1 MKRRLKSDEMALW
14 GHVAATVHPLG
25 ARELPGVAF
34 PAPAI
39 EAPATPPKPDA
50 PSGPPKT
57 LEPRRARR
65 LARERDAVGGK
76 LDLHGFDQDQA
87 RAALMRFLAGAQAEG
102 SRAVMVITGRGVQ
115 GDGVLRK
122 RAPEWLAEPALRDV
136 VAGVAE
142 AHKRHGGDGALY
154 VALKRRKPR

>member
-1 MKRRLKSDEMALW
+1 M
-14 GHVAATVHPLG
+14 
-25 ARELPGVAF
+25 AF

-39 EAPATPPKPDA
+39 EPSPTPPRPDA
-50 PSGPPKT
+50 PAGAPKT

-65 LARERDAVGGK
+65 LARERDAVGGR
-76 LDLHGFDQDQA
+76 LDLHGLAQDEA
-87 RAALMRFLAGAQAEG
+87 RAVLMRFLTGAQAEG

-142 AHKRHGGDGALY
+142 AHRRHGGEGALY

>member
-1 MKRRLKSDEMALW
+1 M
-14 GHVAATVHPLG
+14 
-25 ARELPGVAF
+25 AF

-39 EAPATPPKPDA
+39 EPSPTPPRPDA
-50 PSGPPKT
+50 PAGAPKT

-65 LARERDAVGGK
+65 LARERDAVGGR
-76 LDLHGFDQDQA
+76 LDLHGLAQDEA
-87 RAALMRFLAGAQAEG
+87 RAELMRFLTGAQAEG

-142 AHKRHGGDGALY
+142 AHRRHGGEGALY

>member
-1 MKRRLKSDEMALW
+1 MKRGLKSDETALW
-14 GHVAATVHPLG
+14 GHVTATVHPLG

-39 EAPATPPKPDA
+39 EPPATPPKPDA

-87 RAALMRFLAGAQAEG
+87 RAALMRFLASAQEDG

>member
-1 MKRRLKSDEMALW
+1 M
-14 GHVAATVHPLG
+14 
-25 ARELPGVAF
+25 PGVAF

-39 EAPATPPKPDA
+39 EPPATPPKPDA
-50 PSGPPKT
+50 PSGAA
-57 LEPRRARR
+57 EDRRAAPGPAAGRANATR
-65 LARERDAVGGK
+65 WAASSICTALT
-76 LDLHGFDQDQA
+76 QDQA
-87 RAALMRFLAGAQAEG
+87 RAALMRFLAGAQEEG

-115 GDGVLRK
+115 GDGVLRR